1 MAETDKKNRRI
12 SQRIIGIDLGTTN
25 TIVSYVENGKIFSI
39 PAENGQRLIPSI
51 VAVDKNRKIVVGS
64 QAERQKVANPS
75 DTFYSIKRL
84 LGRDSKNIDQVE
96 LRNLFFET
104 DLSSEKIGI
113 KSTKLAR
120 RIECEEISA
129 YILMKVK
136 EIADD
141 FFEEDI
147 SRCIITVPAYFD
159 NSQRKATLTAAKIA
173 NLNVIRLINE
183 PSAAAIAYEFKD
195 KIDHDI
201 LVADLGG
208 GTFDLSLVSV
218 TDNSFYEVK
227 ASSGDTQLGGD
238 DFTRNLYEFLLNDF
252 EKKDLKVDLNPSIVA
267 MIFAELEKAKKEISF
282 NEEVTISFP
291 FLIGIDKQ
299 LINYE
304 INIDLNLFN
313 EINKI
318 HIEKIR
324 DLIGEFL
331 VLEKI
336 RDVEITDVI
345 LVGGA
350 SRMKCFQ
357 NVIREFVEIAPKS
370 DVNPDEVVSN
380 GAALSGE
387 ILDGNSTDKI
397 ISDVTPLSLGCWT
410 VGDIFNVQIPR
421 NSTIPVSQTHVYT
434 TLDDFQESCDV
445 RIFQGERPIASDN
458 LEIGNM
464 VIRDIELARRG
475 LPQIE
480 VEFEIDVDG
489 VLNVTAI
496 DQKTKSKC
504 NVTINGSQDLS
515 DKEVENIRSIAENY
529 FDEDG
534 LKLRKS
540 QASLQVMNLS
550 NLIKSKK
557 TINSEVQNV
566 LNKAEMFISNPLE
579 YKGSYYELIEEMKD
593 LLDGV

>member
-1 MAETDKKNRRI
+1 MVETVKVNRKI
-12 SQRIIGIDLGTTN
+12 SRRIIGIDLGTTN
-25 TIVSYVENGKIFSI
+25 TIVSYVEHGKIFSI

-51 VAVDKNRKIVVGS
+51 VAVDKNRKIIVGS
-64 QAERQKVANPS
+64 PAERQKVSNPS

-84 LGRDSKNIDQVE
+84 LGRDSKNIDKVE
-96 LRNLFFET
+96 LRNISFET

-113 KSTKLAR
+113 KSAKLTR

-141 FFEEDI
+141 FFDEDI
-147 SRCIITVPAYFD
+147 NRCIITVPAYFD

-183 PSAAAIAYEFKD
+183 PSAAAIAYDFKD
-195 KIDHDI
+195 KGDHDV

-218 TDNSFYEVK
+218 RDNSFYEVI

-238 DFTRNLYEFLLNDF
+238 DFTRNLYEYLLRDF
-252 EKKDLKVDLNPSIVA
+252 DKKDLKVDLNPSVIA
-267 MIFAELEKAKKEISF
+267 MIFNEIEKAKKEISF
-282 NEEVTISFP
+282 CEEVTISFP

-299 LINYE
+299 IINYE
-304 INIDLNLFN
+304 INLDLNLFN
-313 EINKI
+313 EINKV

-324 DLIGEFL
+324 DLLREFL
-331 VLEKI
+331 ALEKVQDI
-336 RDVEITDVI
+336 EITDVI

-357 NVIREFVEIAPKS
+357 NVIKEFLEIIPKS

-380 GAALSGE
+380 GAALCGE
-387 ILDGNSTDKI
+387 ILDGNNTEKI

-421 NSTIPVSQTHVYT
+421 NSTIPLSHTNVYST
-434 TLDDFQESCDV
+434 MDDFQESCHI
-445 RIFQGERPIASDN
+445 RIYQGERPIASDN
-458 LEIGNM
+458 LEIGDM
-464 VIRDIELARRG
+464 VIGGIELARSG
-475 LPQIE
+475 IPQIE

-496 DQKTKSKC
+496 DQKTNSKC
-504 NVTINGSQDLS
+504 SVTINGSQDLS

-529 FDEDG
+529 FDEDA

-540 QASLQVMNLS
+540 QACLEVMRLS
-550 NLIKSKK
+550 NLIRSRNLY
-557 TINSEVQNV
+557 NSETQNI
-566 LNKAEMFISNPLE
+566 LNNAEKFISNPYE
-579 YKGSYYELIEEMKD
+579 YKQSYYKLIEEMKD
-593 LLDGV
+593 LLD